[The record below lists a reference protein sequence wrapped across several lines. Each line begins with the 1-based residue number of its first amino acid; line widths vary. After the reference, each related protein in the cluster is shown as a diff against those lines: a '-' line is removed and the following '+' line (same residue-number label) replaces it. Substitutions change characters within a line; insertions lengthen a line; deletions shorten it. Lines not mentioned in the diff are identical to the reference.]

1 MKREMFL
8 VPQAMIDKMVIRY
21 GFEKLGEFTFL
32 LSQYCAWWDEHG
44 SGDGFDFSKYSETVL
59 NYFDAVADAV
69 DERHRQY
76 VAEGEKMRSAAQAR
90 WEKEEKLK
98 RIREQKRRWY
108 VDNSKNLNKKRKE
121 QRAEEKMAVKKD
133 FSSHRAQSLI
143 SQGTAKNDAEYRN
156 YEYYEHNRNLKT
168 YGGRARD
175 AVDNF
180 DRKPDK
186 HNRSGGLTGHN
197 PACGA
202 VVNAEKRKKKHQKRR
217 WKQEREKEAVRNHN
231 PACGAVVKE
240 NEIIRK
246 NERGNPKAEREKA
259 QREERP
265 TIWPRGRCGASLL
278 ASDERQRREASVT
291 EKAEN
296 HKPPQPCGQLP
307 HGGGGAE
314 LGKKNVRPMV
324 VRPTVYAKD
333 WVKIGDDFE
342 LDLFDP
348 AFADFAR
355 GSRFLRRGFEMFCRK
370 KFCGE
375 KHDKWWLR
383 RLLGNFAVRQGKIG
397 YMYEEGGR

>member
-121 QRAEEKMAVKKD
+121 KRAEEKMAVKNN
-133 FSSHRAQSLI
+133 FSSHRPQSLI
-143 SQGTAKNDAEYRN
+143 SQGVAKNDAEYRN

-202 VVNAEKRKKKHQKRR
+202 VVNAEKRKKKRR
-217 WKQEREKEAVRNHN
+217 KPHWKQEIRNHN
-231 PACGAVVKE
+231 RGQAAVV
-240 NEIIRK
+240 NGSHK
-246 NERGNPKAEREKA
+246 NGEVIKNQEQGNPKAEREKETPVITPPA
-259 QREERP
+259 
-265 TIWPRGRCGASLL
+265 A
-278 ASDERQRREASVT
+278 V
-291 EKAEN
+291 

-314 LGKKNVRPMV
+314 LGKKNVRPV
-324 VRPTVYAKD
+324 AERPTVYAKD
-333 WVKIGDDFE
+333 WIKIGDDFE

>member
-8 VPQAMIDKMVIRY
+8 APQAVVDKIVIRY
-21 GFEKLGEFTFL
+21 GYEKLGEFMFL

-59 NYFDAVADAV
+59 IYFDTVRDAI

-76 VAEGEKMRSAAQAR
+76 VAEGEKMRSAALVR

-108 VDNSKNLNKKRKE
+108 VDNSENLKKKRKE
-121 QRAEEKMAVKKD
+121 KRKEEKMARTKY
-133 FSSHRAQSLI
+133 FSSHMPQSLGEQ
-143 SQGTAKNDAEYRN
+143 SAAKNDAEYRN

-202 VVNAEKRKKKHQKRR
+202 VVNAEKRKKKRQKRR
-217 WKQEREKEAVRNHN
+217 WKQEIRNHN
-231 PACGAVVKE
+231 RGQAAVVKE

-246 NERGNPKAEREKA
+246 NERGNPKAEQEK
-259 QREERP
+259 ETPENITP
-265 TIWPRGRCGASLL
+265 TA
-278 ASDERQRREASVT
+278 V
-291 EKAEN
+291 

-307 HGGGGAE
+307 RSSGGAE
-314 LGKKNVRPMV
+314 LGKEIVRPAAE
-324 VRPTVYAKD
+324 RPTIYARD
-333 WVKIGDDFE
+333 WIKIGDDFE

-383 RLLGNFAVRQGKIG
+383 RLLGNFAARQGKIG
-397 YMYEEGGR
+397 YMCEEGRNG

>member
-8 VPQAMIDKMVIRY
+8 APQAVVDKIVIRY
-21 GFEKLGEFTFL
+21 GYEKLGEFMFL

-59 NYFDAVADAV
+59 NYFDSVADAV

-121 QRAEEKMAVKKD
+121 QRAEEKTAVKNN

-143 SQGTAKNDAEYRN
+143 SQGVAKNDAEYRN
-156 YEYYEHNRNLKT
+156 YEYYEHNRNLKN

-202 VVNAEKRKKKHQKRR
+202 VVNAEKRKKPRWKPH
-217 WKQEREKEAVRNHN
+217 WKQEIRNHN
-231 PACGAVVKE
+231 RGQAAVV
-240 NEIIRK
+240 NGSHK
-246 NERGNPKAEREKA
+246 NGEVIKNQERRNQKAEQEKETP
-259 QREERP
+259 RNITP
-265 TIWPRGRCGASLL
+265 TA
-278 ASDERQRREASVT
+278 V
-291 EKAEN
+291 

-307 HGGGGAE
+307 RSSGGAE
-314 LGKKNVRPMV
+314 LGKEIVRPAAE
-324 VRPTVYAKD
+324 RPTIYARD
-333 WVKIGDDFE
+333 WIKIGDDFE

-348 AFADFAR
+348 VFADFAR